1 MKIVYVVSR
10 KTNTGIT
17 VISVHTSNIKAQQKV
32 ATIAAAASVETSM
45 YRIDAVNLES

>member
-10 KTNTGIT
+10 KTNTGVT
-17 VISVHTSNIKAQQKV
+17 VISVHTTNIKAQQKV
-32 ATIAAAASVETSM
+32 AAVAAAAGVEQSM